1 MKKKLTKLYME
12 IYTFSIF
19 LIVVIWILLSVFF
32 IFGGK
37 DSNENEPQYLVN
49 RFGQYVTEEQEIKI
63 SEEGKKVIKEN
74 NVWVQIINDSGEVI
88 DSYNVNENIPQKYNI
103 FDCVDYTMHS
113 NSIENQTI
121 FISKITDKNYGVLI
135 GCDSARVSKLNI
147 KITGGLKKGLLM
159 SFLILISV
167 FLVVGAI
174 AGIIFSR
181 SISDPVNEIV
191 ENINYLENDGNI
203 CITNENNIYISVFE
217 SIKNLKERLLRA
229 ENTRVQLEQQR
240 KEWIANI
247 SHDMKTPLT
256 TIKGY
261 AEIMADEEYEI
272 SIEERKNYS
281 AKIERNVNVIENLI
295 KDLNFSRLL
304 KEDKIQMQKT
314 KINICSLL
322 KQCCEDIYIRYNDIV
337 QFEFSTDDIYI
348 EADENYMRRVF
359 VNILCNAFIHN
370 GNDINVLIR
379 CFVKDNVIVE
389 IEDDGKGMSEDELE
403 KIFTRYYRGKAST
416 EIDGSGLGLSIALEI
431 VKAHQGKIAVMSEV
445 GKGTK
450 FTIQLEKCNI

>member
-1 MKKKLTKLYME
+1 MTV
-12 IYTFSIF
+12 YTFSIF
-19 LIVVIWILLSVFF
+19 TIIVIWLLLSVFL

-37 DSNENEPQYLVN
+37 DTNANEPQYLVN
-49 RFGQYVTEEQEIKI
+49 RFGQYIIENQNIKI
-63 SEEGKKVIKEN
+63 SEEGKRIIKEN
-74 NVWVQIINDSGEVI
+74 NLWVQIIDDNGTVI
-88 DSYNVNENIPQKYNI
+88 DSYNVNENIPQKYDV
-103 FDCVDYTMHS
+103 FDCADYAMHS
-113 NSIENQTI
+113 NGIENQTI
-121 FISKITDKNYGVLI
+121 FISKFADKDYGVII

-147 KITGGLKKGLLM
+147 KITGGLKKGILM
-159 SFLILISV
+159 SFLILFSV

-174 AGIIFSR
+174 AGIIFSK
-181 SISDPVNEIV
+181 SISEPVNEIV
-191 ENINYLENDGNI
+191 ENINYLEQNGDI
-203 CITNENNIYISVFE
+203 CITNKNNIYISVFE
-217 SIKNLKERLLRA
+217 SIKNLKDRLLRA
-229 ENTRVQLEQQR
+229 EKTREQLEQQR

-261 AEIMADEEYEI
+261 AEIMADEEYAI
-272 SIEERKNYS
+272 SIEERKSYS

-304 KEDKIQMQKT
+304 KEDKIQMKKT

-322 KQCCEDIYIRYNDIV
+322 NQCCEDIYIRYNDIV
-337 QFEFSTDDIYI
+337 QFEFSADDIYI

-359 VNILCNAFIHN
+359 VNVLCNAFIHN
-370 GNDINVLIR
+370 GNDINVIVR

-416 EIDGSGLGLSIALEI
+416 EVDGSGLGLSIALEI
-431 VKAHQGKIAVMSEV
+431 VKAHQGEIAVMSEV

-450 FTIQLEKCNI
+450 FTIQLKKCNI